1 MNQRQRSK
9 TIERLRQGKIQF
21 LVATD
26 VAARGIDVSTLSH
39 VINFDLPFVAEDFI
53 HRIGRTGR
61 AGAKGNAITF
71 ATFKEKFRINDIA
84 KILGKQID
92 VHTIEGLE
100 PKTVEKSKP
109 SFGDKNNGPRSRGF
123 RGQRFGSR
131 DDARSFKREGEP
143 RSFRRDDDAR
153 SFKREGEPRSFRRDD
168 DSRSFKREGE
178 SKSFRKENVFIK
190 EGKTFAGFP
199 KKRKEGFGA
208 PSDFGG
214 KKKFSFKK
222 KGF

>member
-26 VAARGIDVSTLSH
+26 VAARGIDISTLSH

-84 KILGKQID
+84 KILGKQIE
-92 VHTIEGLE
+92 VHTIEGME
-100 PKTVEKSKP
+100 PRTVEKTKP
-109 SFGDKNNGPRSRGF
+109 SFADKNRGPRARGF

-131 DDARSFKREGEP
+131 DDARSFKREGE
-143 RSFRRDDDAR
+143 AK
-153 SFKREGEPRSFRRDD
+153 SFKKD
-168 DSRSFKREGE
+168 
-178 SKSFRKENVFIK
+178 NVFIK
-190 EGKTFAGFP
+190 EGKTFAGFA
-199 KKRKEGFGA
+199 KKRKEGFSA
-208 PSDFGG
+208 PADFGG